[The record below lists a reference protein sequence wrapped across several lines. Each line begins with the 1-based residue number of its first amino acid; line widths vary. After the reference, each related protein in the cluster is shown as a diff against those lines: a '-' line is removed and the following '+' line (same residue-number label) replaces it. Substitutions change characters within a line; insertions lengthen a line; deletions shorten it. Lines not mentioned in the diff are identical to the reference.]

1 MFRHTLDE
9 SGLYTGTSVLFSP
22 KISDTVL
29 CKERFKRLS
38 LLRRHFLSLHAQ
50 ARQVNAVVGAL
61 ALLLGRGRLLH
72 GRHSALLVSRYVL
85 PLNIYDP
92 DKEPL
97 MYLKP
102 LKLSANT
109 PCEIILV

>member
-1 MFRHTLDE
+1 
-9 SGLYTGTSVLFSP
+9 VLFSP

-29 CKERFKRLS
+29 CKEGFKRLS
-38 LLRRHFLSLHAQ
+38 LLRRHLMSLHAQ

-72 GRHSALLVSRYVL
+72 GRHSAVLVSRYVL
-85 PLNIYDP
+85 PMNIYDP

-97 MYLKP
+97 MYHKP

-109 PCEIILV
+109 PCEIVLV